1 MILNQEKSNAEIQGE
16 IKNNKVEIDAKN
28 INFITTLLTS
38 NLYSLPIES
47 FFRETVSNA
56 WDSQVEAGNTNTP
69 ILIKLTGV
77 NEEDV
82 SVSIRDYGTGLSP
95 ERFDNIYRFIGSSTK
110 RESNDYIGM
119 IGIGRFAALAVNDV
133 VNIKSYYEGKCY
145 SYLMYKDNET
155 LNIDLLNTT
164 DTEYEN
170 GVEVEVLIKNAWNK
184 SRNIIKG
191 LQSLT
196 YFEQIYVDSDVT
208 WLKDYI
214 NDFNNREIHEFDT
227 FNVCSIADLE
237 GINILMGNV
246 LYKYDKA
253 VNLADFKGLDIAI
266 KFNIGDLD
274 VTPNREDIRY
284 SNKTVE
290 SLNNKLSKVVSEL
303 NKIVE
308 QSTKEDFS
316 SLWELNCKLSQ
327 YYYYVTLYKFKCYY
341 NNFTVSKT
349 YLYKKGLKTNYTL
362 NGKKLPENLI
372 KYYKVISRSIIDNA
386 LIYNYDSYTFRVP
399 KHIELSILYRRSLI
413 LTEDYYKPLTKQYIR
428 DVLLRDENTIIIK
441 SSKLKYL
448 LYNTFFTFIK
458 WLGEDYNKNS
468 KENIYECVRIIYND
482 ICERFKEIKTFNNSD
497 VPQDWIATHKPVKSN
512 TDSGR
517 RDLVLYRYVYN
528 RRGDVSFDSKSTL
541 DCYLRSN
548 NTIVYGEKGAEEL
561 SFMFKLFSDAD
572 ETDVIFL
579 GTAKSNILKLRAV
592 NKFIPIETYLFKKN
606 DYFVEAFTI
615 KYAVENDLQTDYCQC
630 YEANSKSYIGFVT
643 KLNKYKSRY
652 NRFND
657 ILRNAIELKLY
668 NDLYTYYVKNNWLDN
683 ELLDNLKDS
692 SYRKFSDLISNMNTY
707 GYNDR
712 LRILLYCL
720 IIKNKINLKDCSY
733 KNVYKEL
740 INML

>member
-95 ERFDNIYRFIGSSTK
+95 ERFDKIYRFIGSSTK
-110 RESNDYIGM
+110 RESNDYIGQL
-119 IGIGRFAALAVNDV
+119 GIGRFVPLAVSDV

-170 GVEVEVLIKNAWNK
+170 GVEVEVLIKNACYK
-184 SRNIIKG
+184 KRNIING
-191 LQSLT
+191 LYSLT
-196 YFEQIYVDSDVT
+196 YFEQIYVDSDVS
-208 WLKDYI
+208 WLGEYVEH
-214 NDFNNREIHEFDT
+214 FNNREIHEFDT
-227 FNVCSIADLE
+227 FNVCSLDAVD
-237 GINILMGNV
+237 GIKILMGNV
-246 LYKYDKA
+246 LYDYKKPA
-253 VNLADFKGLDIAI
+253 ELCEFSNLNIAI
-266 KFNIGDLD
+266 KFDIGDLD
-274 VTPNREDIRY
+274 ITPNREDIRY

-308 QSTKEDFS
+308 QSTKEDFN
-316 SLWELNCKLSQ
+316 SLWELNCRLSQ
-327 YYYYVTLYKFKCYY
+327 YYYYVTLYKFKDYD
-341 NNFTVSKT
+341 NRFSISET

-362 NGKKLPENLI
+362 NGKKLPENVI

-399 KHIELSILYRRSLI
+399 KHIELSFLYRKSLI

-428 DVLLRDENTIIIK
+428 DVLLKDENTIIIK

-448 LYNTFFTFIK
+448 LYNTFFTFIN
-458 WLGEDYNKNS
+458 WLGEDYNKNN

-482 ICERFKEIKTFNNSD
+482 ICERFKDVKTFNNSD
-497 VPQDWIATHKPVKSN
+497 VPQDWIASHKPVKSN

-528 RRGDVSFDSKSTL
+528 RRGDVSFDSESTL

-561 SFMFKLFSDAD
+561 SFMFKVLEAMNENNVVF
-572 ETDVIFL
+572 V

-592 NKFIPIETYLFKKN
+592 TKFIPIETYLFKQN
-606 DYFVEAFTI
+606 TYFKKIFTI
-615 KYAVENDLQTDYCQC
+615 KYAIDQGLDINYNRC
-630 YEANSKSYIGFVT
+630 YDIQSKSYKEFVA
-643 KLNKYKSRY
+643 KLNDYKCK
-652 NRFND
+652 FNNVNN
-657 ILRNAIELKLY
+657 LTYTNTELKLY
-668 NDLYTYYVKNNWLDN
+668 NDIYTYYVENNWIDN
-683 ELLDNLKDS
+683 ELLDDLKNDSYKSFSNL
-692 SYRKFSDLISNMNTY
+692 LANISNYDIATRSKIVLCCCM
-707 GYNDR
+707 
-712 LRILLYCL
+712 
-720 IIKNKINLKDCSY
+720 IKNKINLKDLSY
-733 KNVYKEL
+733 KNMYKEL
-740 INML
+740 IDML